1 MAVISERYSMTKKQT
16 IRLIAFLLTF
26 IIILI
31 PLTYVLR
38 TSGEIKDLFNG
49 FYSEPRNTID
59 LVVIGSSPV
68 YPGFSAPK
76 LYGDMGITSYP
87 LSSNVQRPSATLPL
101 VKEAVKYQ
109 SPDMF
114 IFEMR
119 MYTMEDGRMAENMA
133 YSRGVTDNLRY
144 SINRIDA
151 INRLIPDSR
160 DWEELL
166 KEDVNESLKRS
177 DLEPRYSYYFDI
189 FKYHSNWALLFHPD
203 QLACALYNKPN
214 PLKGYSIRNEVG
226 PLSEAETPMY
236 FDITEAIPIPQKQE
250 ERLRELLAYLK
261 DNNLKAMFVVFPY
274 DVNDEAM
281 KMFNYMNSIISAEG
295 YEFINMN
302 MNYPE
307 IGIDYRTDYDDYGGH
322 LNTLGSSKVMDYLE
336 ILLPEYELPDHR
348 GNSQYTS
355 WDQSYE
361 FYSQEAD
368 AAIEKILT
376 DYENGI
382 WTKRNSDE

>member
-1 MAVISERYSMTKKQT
+1 MTLMSERYSMTKKQT

-26 IIILI
+26 ILILI

-38 TSGEIKDLFNG
+38 TSGEIKDIFNG
-49 FYSEPRNTID
+49 FYSESRDTVD

-166 KEDVNESLKRS
+166 KEDVNESVEKS

-214 PLKGYSIRNEVG
+214 PLKGYSVRDEVG
-226 PLSEAETPMY
+226 PLSETEIPMY
-236 FDITEAIPIPQKQE
+236 FDITEMTPIPQKQE
-250 ERLRELLAYLK
+250 DRLRELLAYLK
-261 DNNLKAMFVVFPY
+261 DNKLKAMFIVFPY

-281 KMFNYMNSIISAEG
+281 RMFNYMDSIISAEG

-302 MNYPE
+302 KNYPE

-322 LNTLGSSKVMDYLE
+322 LNTLGSQKVMDHLE
-336 ILLPEYELPDHR
+336 TLLPEYELPDHR
-348 GNSQYTS
+348 GDSEYIS
-355 WDQSYE
+355 WDRSYTL
-361 FYSQEAD
+361 YSQQAD
-368 AAIEKILT
+368 AAIKKILS

-382 WTKRNSDE
+382 WTPM